1 MAITKKFT
9 PLKKPAQFV
18 YAGEKHLEVWSL
30 AKGKYKSTRVLENSN
45 IFNMSNQDFANVKPG
60 LPGGNVSVGLVLNSA
75 NFIFNVFEFE
85 KIPLL
90 EERQKDLVE
99 WRVQKVFPEKI
110 ELYDHQFFQIS
121 KNKVLSVLFKKE
133 LLERVEKLFKDNG
146 LELIFVGNS
155 TLQILN
161 YYWGSLLPTRS
172 KAAPD
177 FVVEVDGTLT
187 TIVFQDKSVPY
198 YFRKFRC
205 DKDKDLQDEVDRTLN
220 FVKTTYSKQPKTFSI
235 IANHPQPGLELF
247 KTNMLE
253 AEIRQIGGKTQKP
266 IFLPGIR

>member
-1 MAITKKFT
+1 MAITKIFT

-30 AKGKYKSTRVLENSN
+30 AKGKYKSTKVLEDSN
-45 IFNMSNQDFANVKPG
+45 IFDMSSQDFANVKPG
-60 LPGGNVSVGLVLNSA
+60 LPGGNVSVGLVLNSG

-110 ELYDHQFFQIS
+110 ELYDHQFFRIS

-146 LELIFVGNS
+146 LELIFALDKDAISFYCQPFKRVVS
-155 TLQILN
+155 
-161 YYWGSLLPTRS
+161 YPVFDRS
-172 KAAPD
+172 KVYTVIRYVKG
-177 FVVEVDGTLT
+177 F
-187 TIVFQDKSVPY
+187 
-198 YFRKFRC
+198 YF
-205 DKDKDLQDEVDRTLN
+205 
-220 FVKTTYSKQPKTFSI
+220 I
-235 IANHPQPGLELF
+235 
-247 KTNMLE
+247 
-253 AEIRQIGGKTQKP
+253 
-266 IFLPGIR
+266 